1 MPKKIYIAGPMRGHK
16 FYNFPHFDAAEER
29 LRRLGYDVVNPAAL
43 DRARGI
49 HPETFPEDWDWNK
62 TPEGFDLKAVAL
74 ECLRQVSECD
84 GIMLLAWWER
94 SKGAWTERAFA
105 EWMRI
110 PLVHGNYTNTMI
122 LEEFG
127 SPT

>member
-1 MPKKIYIAGPMRGHK
+1 MPKKIYIAGPMRGYK
-16 FYNFPHFDAAEER
+16 FYNFPAFDAAESR

-49 HPETFPEDWDWNK
+49 NPETFPDDWDWNK

-84 GIMLLAWWER
+84 GVMMLKDWQY
-94 SKGAWTERAFA
+94 SCGAYTEYKFA
-105 EWMRI
+105 EWMGLPTLIETWRDKGI
-110 PLVHGNYTNTMI
+110 VLR
-122 LEEFG
+122 FG

>member
-16 FYNFPHFDAAEER
+16 FYNFPAFDAAEAR
-29 LRRLGYDVVNPAAL
+29 LRRLGYDVVNPATL

-49 HPETFPEDWDWNK
+49 NPETFPEDWDWNK
-62 TPEGFDLKAVAL
+62 TPEGFDLKVVAL

-84 GIMLLAWWER
+84 GIFLLDKWG
-94 SKGAWTERAFA
+94 SSYGASAELALAQWLDLEQLNESTEDHY
-105 EWMRI
+105 I
-110 PLVHGNYTNTMI
+110 KLY
-122 LEEFG
+122 FG

>member
-16 FYNFPHFDAAEER
+16 YYNFPAFDAAEAR

-49 HPETFPEDWDWNK
+49 HPETFPKDWDWNK
-62 TPEGFDLKAVAL
+62 TPEGFDLKSVAL

-84 GIMLLAWWER
+84 GVFVLRGWVG
-94 SKGAWTERAFA
+94 SKGASAEFGVA
-105 EWMRI
+105 EWLGVKI
-110 PLVHGNYTNTMI
+110 AHEPWTDLYVTEI
-122 LEEFG
+122 LG

>member
-1 MPKKIYIAGPMRGHK
+1 MPKKIYIAGPMRGHML
-16 FYNFPHFDAAEER
+16 YNFPAFDAAEAR

-74 ECLRQVSECD
+74 DCLRQVSECD
-84 GIMLLAWWER
+84 GILLLDKWGSSYGASAELALAQWLGLER
-94 SKGAWTERAFA
+94 LNESMEDHYIK
-105 EWMRI
+105 
-110 PLVHGNYTNTMI
+110 LY
-122 LEEFG
+122 FG

>member
-16 FYNFPHFDAAEER
+16 LYNFPAFDAAEAR

-49 HPETFPEDWDWNK
+49 HPETFPDDLDWHK
-62 TPEGFDLKAVAL
+62 TPEGFDLKAVAM

-84 GIMLLAWWER
+84 GIYVLNDCKK
-94 SKGAWTERAFA
+94 SKGAKA
-105 EWMRI
+105 EMALAIWLQKRSS
-110 PLVHGNYTNTMI
+110 
-122 LEEFG
+122 LEFYDDEMLLYFLG

>member
-1 MPKKIYIAGPMRGHK
+1 MKKIYIAGPMRGHK
-16 FYNFPHFDAAEER
+16 FYNFPAFDAAEAR

-84 GIMLLAWWER
+84 GVLVLDGWRESR
-94 SKGAWTERAFA
+94 GACAEIEFARWLGIEFAF
-105 EWMRI
+105 EW
-110 PLVHGNYTNTMI
+110 GNDQMVVRRLGGHT
-122 LEEFG
+122 
-127 SPT
+127 